1 MVPWAFSPSLARAT
15 ARILSVMVQT
25 NAIAKVFRDP
35 KRGEVRAVDGVSIQI
50 QPGEIVG
57 LLGAN
62 GAGKTTLLRMLSTV
76 LTPTSGT
83 ATIHGFDV
91 VKDPEQVRRSIGFM
105 SNSTALY
112 GRLTSR
118 EVLEYFCGLYGIV
131 GQQAKDR
138 TNEVIEQMR
147 ISEFADRLC
156 DKLSTGQKQ
165 RVSIARTLL
174 HDPPVLFFDEPTAG
188 LDVIMSQEVMHFIEG
203 ARQRGKTIMYCTH
216 IMSEVERLCDKVYV
230 LHDGL
235 IRGVGTIEEIKG
247 MAGQQ
252 TLEKAFLKL
261 AGVE

>member
-1 MVPWAFSPSLARAT
+1 
-15 ARILSVMVQT
+15 MVQT

-35 KRGEVRAVDGVSIQI
+35 KRGEVKAVDGVSIQV
-50 QPGEIVG
+50 QPGQIVG

-83 ATIHGFDV
+83 ATIHGFDT

-112 GRLTSR
+112 GRLTAR

-131 GQQAKDR
+131 GVQAKER
-138 TNEVIEQMR
+138 TNEIIDQLR
-147 ISEFADRLC
+147 IGEFADRLC

-165 RVSIARTLL
+165 RVSIGRTLL

-188 LDVIMSQEVMHFIEG
+188 LDVIMSQEVMRFTEG
-203 ARQRGKTIMYCTH
+203 ARERGKAVMYCTH
-216 IMSEVERLCDKVYV
+216 IMSEVERLCDRVYV
-230 LHDGL
+230 LHDGV
-235 IRGVGTIEEIKG
+235 IRGVGTVDEIKSL
-247 MAGQQ
+247 AGAP

-261 AGVE
+261 AEVE